1 MFAESDTVMR
11 SLAQNLDLTF
21 TPPKVQKIRSF
32 GTVLVFYYKLLNYE
46 MKHLHR
52 DLHCT
57 LHIQLFGARNNDNNN
72 RFLSVIIN

>member
-32 GTVLVFYYKLLNYE
+32 GTVLVLYYKLLIYE
-46 MKHLHR
+46 TFHR
-52 DLHCT
+52 DLH
-57 LHIQLFGARNNDNNN
+57 LHYIYS
-72 RFLSVIIN
+72 FLVQEIMKITIALYLSS

>member
-11 SLAQNLDLTF
+11 GLAQNLDLTF

-46 MKHLHR
+46 MIETFTQR
-52 DLHCT
+52 FT
-57 LHIQLFGARNNDNNN
+57 LHTALTAFWCKK
-72 RFLSVIIN
+72 